1 MVDDDTERN
10 GEEFR
15 KGEDF
20 KNARNLTFIHVEE
33 EEKNTFW
40 EIIIISFVSI
50 SKINQR
56 QLKMKK
62 IFIFNRSIPILI
74 VFLYS
79 NNSSQIDESTHKIYL
94 QKKKKKNIKTKGG

>member
-20 KNARNLTFIHVEE
+20 KNGRNLTFIHVEE

-40 EIIIISFVSI
+40 EIVIISFVSI

-94 QKKKKKNIKTKGG
+94 QKKKEKY